1 MKLRKL
7 ACGVAAGVLAMA
19 SAPSEAATYLLKFYQ
34 VDDDMSAYITNSDYS
49 QQLLFSKG
57 FGADYDYVDISS
69 YVRDGINALTL
80 TLNNGPAGWTY
91 GYDFKIDGVSYASGS
106 CGVFNTHGCNA
117 DSYDQGLVWSTNVR
131 FKGSS
136 PVSVPGGGTGA
147 GAGAVPE
154 PASWAMMISGFGMI
168 GCLTRKRR
176 RGNRAVPV
184 TA

>member
-1 MKLRKL
+1 MKLKTL
-7 ACGVAAGVLAMA
+7 SCAIGAMVLALGSVPA
-19 SAPSEAATYLLKFYQ
+19 SASTYLLKFYQ
-34 VDDDMSAYITNSDYS
+34 VDDDMSAYITNSDFN

-80 TLNNGPAGWTY
+80 TLTNGPKGWTY
-91 GYDFKIDGVSYASGS
+91 GYDLKIDGTSYASGA

-131 FKGSS
+131 FKGAS
-136 PVSVPGGGTGA
+136 PTSAPG

-154 PASWAMMISGFGMI
+154 PSSWAMMIAGFGMV
-168 GCLTRKRR
+168 GGLTRKRKRTTR
-176 RGNRAVPV
+176 REVLA
-184 TA
+184 

>member
-1 MKLRKL
+1 MKLREL
-7 ACGVAAGVLAMA
+7 ACGVAAAVLALGAMPA
-19 SAPSEAATYLLKFYQ
+19 SAATYLLKFYN

-80 TLNNGPAGWTY
+80 NLVNGPKGWTY
-91 GYDFKIDGVSYASGS
+91 GYDFKIDGVSYASGA

-131 FKGSS
+131 FKGAS
-136 PVSVPGGGTGA
+136 PAG

-154 PASWAMMISGFGMI
+154 PASWAMMISGFGMV
-168 GCLTRKRR
+168 GCLTRKRVR
-176 RGNRAVPV
+176 KLQSLSA
-184 TA
+184 